1 MAAEKPERK
10 KETVV
15 VLEKNEKH
23 WLEKIFAWKLKCR
36 ERRKVK
42 TNKWT
47 HGERERK
54 KRKNQRR
61 EEKKDEFSRKI
72 N

>member
-42 TNKWT
+42 TNKRT
-47 HGERERK
+47 HGEREK
-54 KRKNQRR
+54 KKKKERMKRR
-61 EEKKDEFSRKI
+61 EER
-72 N
+72 